1 MFRFVECI
9 DFLELFFFSL
19 MKSKYNLLKNQL
31 FYLSDFAW
39 FRNLQ
44 RSQEMRDATTIIF
57 SPVFYTVLI
66 ITTGF

>member
-1 MFRFVECI
+1 
-9 DFLELFFFSL
+9 